1 MSYKSPFYGDTM
13 RWFIGVVEEVGNDV
27 PRLGRAKV
35 RIYGVH
41 ADASEIS
48 TSDLPYAQVLVPTT
62 EGGSSG
68 IGQNPNLMVGSQVF
82 GIFLDGVTSQLPLI
96 IGSIPKIE
104 VPSSEQIDSLIT
116 DPKVGALIQ
125 NTNQGITAAYFQQ
138 VNSSINPG
146 STNISYAWEY
156 FTLFSFPPVAIAAI
170 LGNFWVESCGNVFGD
185 LEPRALFGCT
195 IAENTDSTKATGIAQ
210 WIGTRLE
217 ALKKFASTKP
227 SYGNH
232 LGLIMQLEW
241 VMEELKGE
249 YRSALGVKQ
258 ITNVADA
265 TVFWQHRYEKNNY
278 KKDANGKPIRSKYI
292 VQGMRINERVHE
304 AERIHHAERI
314 YTQFT
319 GKNIGTA

>member
-41 ADASEIS
+41 ADASEIP
-48 TSDLPYAQVLVPTT
+48 TADLPYAQVLVPTT
-62 EGGSSG
+62 EGGVSG
-68 IGQNPNLMVGSQVF
+68 IGQNPNLMVGAQVF
-82 GIFLDGVTSQLPLI
+82 GIFLDGETSQLPLV

-104 VPSSEQIDSLIT
+104 VPSREQVDSLIT
-116 DPKVGALIQ
+116 NPNVGALIQ
-125 NTNQGITAAYFQQ
+125 NTNKGITAAYFEQ

-146 STNISYAWEY
+146 STNLSYAWEF
-156 FTLFSFPPVAIAAI
+156 FTIYSFPPVAIAAM
-170 LGNFWVESCGNVFGD
+170 LGNFWVESFGNKFGD
-185 LEPRALFGCT
+185 LEPKALFGGA
-195 IAENTDSTKATGIAQ
+195 IATLDSTQATGLAQ
-210 WIGTRLE
+210 WEDTRLGG
-217 ALKKFASTKP
+217 LKAFAKTKP

-241 VMEELKGE
+241 VMEELRGE
-249 YRSALGVKQ
+249 YKSALGVRQ

-265 TVFWQHRYEKNNY
+265 TVFWQHRYEKNAY
-278 KKDANGKPIRSKYI
+278 AKDENKEPIPSKYI
-292 VQGMRINERVHE
+292 VQGLSINQRLHE
-304 AERIHHAERI
+304 AERVHHAERI